1 MRDLDRALLDINF
14 VREHIARTT
23 QFKGYGPLTL
33 AATGFFSLGV
43 AALEAQL
50 PARSHGRALEFIATW
65 TATAA
70 VAVLLIGIE
79 AIVRSRKLH
88 VGMAVEMLQAAI
100 EQFLPAVTAGVL
112 IAFALARWSPSSLWM
127 LPGLWQIVFSLGVFS
142 TARILPK
149 VVFIVDKNG
158 QLISASGDVE
168 NIDTTSL
175 ASLTAG
181 NIAATGGMAKLLKEN
196 EFATQFHEGE
206 SQNIHIQLVGNRVI
220 LVVIFDSRS
229 SLGLV
234 RLLFAGRIRELL
246 GTGAGVGQ
254 RLVVGGM
261 RRVGLFL
268 QTFRRRQI
276 VADDTAALGQN
287 RTDPRQCEL

>member
-33 AATGFFSLGV
+33 AATGFFALGV

-149 VVFIVDKNG
+149 VVFIVGIWYLGCGLACLAMG
-158 QLISASGDVE
+158 QSDPLSPWSMGIP
-168 NIDTTSL
+168 
-175 ASLTAG
+175 
-181 NIAATGGMAKLLKEN
+181 
-196 EFATQFHEGE
+196 F
-206 SQNIHIQLVGNRVI
+206 
-220 LVVIFDSRS
+220 
-229 SLGLV
+229 
-234 RLLFAGRIRELL
+234 
-246 GTGAGVGQ
+246 GVGQ
-254 RLVVGGM
+254 LLVACILQIC
-261 RRVGLFL
+261 RRSSH
-268 QTFRRRQI
+268 I
-276 VADDTAALGQN
+276 D
-287 RTDPRQCEL
+287 E